1 MIFSNP
7 TEAMNYSDAREN
19 LLKNHVSVIAV
30 EGNIGVGKTSLTR
43 LLARQ
48 LGARLVEERVEDNPF
63 LDRFYE
69 DMGSYRFQTQL
80 VFLMNRYKQQLS
92 LTQKELFDDLT
103 IIDYLFARDKIFA
116 HVNLSD
122 DELGLYNRIAK
133 ELEAQLILPDLV
145 IYLQAASDVLFERI
159 RNRGRALERTISKNY
174 LETLNDAFNHFF
186 FNYSETPLLVVNTD
200 AMDFVNNERQFQD
213 LLRRISEPVKGTE
226 LYVPTWEA

>member
-1 MIFSNP
+1 MS
-7 TEAMNYSDAREN
+7 YSDTKKRLLEN
-19 LLKNHVSVIAV
+19 KTSVIAV
-30 EGNIGVGKTSLTR
+30 EGNIGVGKTSLSR
-43 LLARQ
+43 MLARY

-69 DMGSYRFQTQL
+69 DMGSYCFQTQL
-80 VFLMNRYKQQLS
+80 VFLMNRYKQQIT
-92 LTQKELFDDLT
+92 LTQKELFDELT

-133 ELEAQLILPDLV
+133 ELEAQVVRPDLV
-145 IYLQAASDVLFERI
+145 IYLQADGNVLYERI
-159 RNRGRALERTISKNY
+159 GNRGRQLERSISKDY

-200 AMDFVNNERQFQD
+200 SMDFVNNEKHFVD
-213 LLRRISEPVKGTE
+213 LVKRISEPVQGTE
-226 LYVPTWEA
+226 FYVPSWEAS